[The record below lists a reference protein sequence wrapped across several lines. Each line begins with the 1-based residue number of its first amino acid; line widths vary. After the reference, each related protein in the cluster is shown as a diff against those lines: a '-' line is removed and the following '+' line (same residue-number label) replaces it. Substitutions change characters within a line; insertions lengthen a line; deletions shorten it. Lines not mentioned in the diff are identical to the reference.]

1 MFYFLNFLIIYLLFS
16 NSSKA
21 TEDFDD
27 YYSDD
32 YMSSDNDA
40 GLTLRQTTP
49 HHKNIPENF
58 SGSNLFGSGIFYKQ
72 CFSVEDVALL
82 STRYKFEVFL

>member
-40 GLTLRQTTP
+40 GLTLRQTP